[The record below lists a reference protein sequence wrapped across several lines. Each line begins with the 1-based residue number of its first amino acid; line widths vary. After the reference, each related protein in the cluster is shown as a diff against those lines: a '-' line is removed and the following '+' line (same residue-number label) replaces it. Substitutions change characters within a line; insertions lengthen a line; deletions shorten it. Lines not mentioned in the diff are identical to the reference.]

1 MSTRH
6 SVDLGQIQETLLIP
20 LYGRAVET
28 RKPRGLLRDPKAV
41 EMVEAIAYDFRKFD
55 GGRSLFGTVVRTT
68 VFDLWVRSFLDAHPA
83 GTVVEVG
90 CGLNTR
96 LERVDNGRLH
106 WVDLDLPDSIALRRR
121 FFVETERRRLLAASV
136 LDDDWVDAVRAYPGP
151 YFFSIE
157 GVLIYFDEQKVRR
170 ALGAIAK
177 HFPGARIALD
187 TGGQRMI
194 AEQHK
199 HDVIKKVEARFAWA
213 CDDPRTLERWGFGLR
228 LLESR
233 SYAELP
239 KRLRPQLPFMYRYV
253 IPLLMRKQVAHYKLN
268 LFAVDGSQ

>member
-1 MSTRH
+1 MSATRTRH
-6 SVDLGQIQETLLIP
+6 SVDLGEVQETLLIP

-55 GGRSLFGTVVRTT
+55 GARSLFGTVVRTA

-83 GTVVEVG
+83 GTVVEIG

-96 LERVDNGRLH
+96 LERVDNGLLQ
-106 WVDLDLPDSIALRRR
+106 WIDLDLPDSIALRRR
-121 FFVETERRRLLAASV
+121 FFVETDRRRVLAASV
-136 LDDDWVDAVRAYPGP
+136 LDDDWVDAVRACPGP
-151 YFFSIE
+151 YFFAIE
-157 GVLIYFDEQKVRR
+157 GVLIYLDEAQVRS
-170 ALGAIAK
+170 ALGSIAR
-177 HFPGARIALD
+177 HFRGARVAFD

-194 AEQHK
+194 DEQHK
-199 HDVIKKVEARFAWA
+199 HDVLKKMDARLAWA
-213 CDDPRTLERWGFGLR
+213 CDDPRAIERWGLGLR

-239 KRLRPQLPFMYRYV
+239 APLRPRLPFFYRYV
-253 IPLLMRKQVAHYKLN
+253 IPLLLRKQVAHYKLN
-268 LFAVDGSQ
+268 LFEVG